1 MFKYFETTADL
12 GVEAVGKSLEEAFK
26 EGARGLYNIM
36 VDVDKIEK
44 KDKIEFEVS
53 GEDLE
58 SLLYEFLNELLYYTD
73 VRNMVFGDFDIE
85 IKKDAKGKYRLK
97 CVAYGEEIDKKKHN
111 IKEEV
116 KAVTYHKI
124 EVKKDN
130 NEWKVKYIV
139 DL

>member
-1 MFKYFETTADL
+1 MFKYFETTADI

-44 KDKIEFEVS
+44 NGKIEFEVS
-53 GEDLE
+53 GDDLE
-58 SLLYEFLNELLYYTD
+58 SLLYNFLNELLYYTD
-73 VRNMVFGDFDIE
+73 VENMVFGDFDID
-85 IKKDAKGKYRLK
+85 IKKDNKGGYKLK

-111 IKEEV
+111 VKEEV
-116 KAVTYHKI
+116 KAITYHKM
-124 EVKKDN
+124 EVKKN
-130 NEWKVKYIV
+130 NNGWIVRYIV